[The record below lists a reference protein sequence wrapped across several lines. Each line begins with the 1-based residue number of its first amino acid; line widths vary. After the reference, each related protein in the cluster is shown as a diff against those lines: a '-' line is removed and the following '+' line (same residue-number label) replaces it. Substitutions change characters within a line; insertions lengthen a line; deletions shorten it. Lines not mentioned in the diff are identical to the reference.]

1 MKYPFSPEILDA
13 MPEKLA
19 ELYRELEVTLLEEI
33 SAQLVLAGK
42 SNTVTIQHI
51 QALRSHGIPLDE
63 IKKAIQQTTKVS
75 SSELNKLFE
84 DVIAQNQKYYT
95 KAITLAD
102 ITVPEALVDAETIA
116 AVMEQTHDEINNIT
130 RSMGFLVDNG
140 RTMLPPAKAYQW
152 ALDNA
157 SMQIA
162 SGAVSYNK
170 AIANATRQLADSGLR
185 VVRFDEG
192 YTDRIVKYESG
203 HIDHADVAV
212 RRAVMTGINQ
222 VNRQYDEAAMRELKT
237 DLVEVS
243 AHAGARDKGEGF
255 ENHKEWQGRI
265 YRWAKFTE
273 MYPGASKGEY
283 DDFEETCGL
292 GDVQGILGANCR
304 HSYHAFIEDVM
315 EPTYTEEQ
323 LKNIDPPDFKYE
335 GKKYTHYEATQK
347 QREIERTIR
356 KWKRI
361 KAAAT
366 TPEDKQTAEIR
377 IRRLT
382 EKYNEFSEAADLRK
396 QPERMRVYA

>member
-1 MKYPFSPEILDA
+1 
-13 MPEKLA
+13 
-19 ELYRELEVTLLEEI
+19 
-33 SAQLVLAGK
+33 
-42 SNTVTIQHI
+42 
-51 QALRSHGIPLDE
+51 
-63 IKKAIQQTTKVS
+63 
-75 SSELNKLFE
+75 
-84 DVIAQNQKYYT
+84 
-95 KAITLAD
+95 
-102 ITVPEALVDAETIA
+102 
-116 AVMEQTHDEINNIT
+116 
-130 RSMGFLVDNG
+130 
-140 RTMLPPAKAYQW
+140 
-152 ALDNA
+152 
-157 SMQIA
+157 
-162 SGAVSYNK
+162 
-170 AIANATRQLADSGLR
+170 
-185 VVRFDEG
+185 
-192 YTDRIVKYESG
+192 
-203 HIDHADVAV
+203 
-212 RRAVMTGINQ
+212 MTGINK